1 MWVEVNEVSFDME
14 DKKRLAPKLINVDNM
29 KIISDNGER
38 IEFIGGGSM
47 WVDEN
52 TLLRLLKIQ
61 RLRFKICFYW
71 CLIA

>member
-52 TLLRLLKIQ
+52 SARKLKELLKGDI
-61 RLRFKICFYW
+61 KE
-71 CLIA
+71 